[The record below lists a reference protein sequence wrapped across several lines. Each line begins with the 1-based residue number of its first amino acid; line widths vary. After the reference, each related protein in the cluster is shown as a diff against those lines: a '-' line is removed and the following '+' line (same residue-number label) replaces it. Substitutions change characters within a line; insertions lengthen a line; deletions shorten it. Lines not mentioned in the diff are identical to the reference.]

1 MFKKILIAVLAAQLV
16 IQPVQ
21 AKSKCEQGFIGLDDA
36 IVIFLGSWLVIN
48 ILDRLV
54 TKFENEELKKKLE
67 QEKAKPTTC
76 SL

>member
-1 MFKKILIAVLAAQLV
+1 MFKKILVAILAAQLV

-21 AKSKCEQGFIGLDDA
+21 AKSKCEQGFVGVDDLIVFAIGFWAVL
-36 IVIFLGSWLVIN
+36 IT
-48 ILDRLV
+48 LDRWATRV
-54 TKFENEELKKKLE
+54 QNEELKKKLE